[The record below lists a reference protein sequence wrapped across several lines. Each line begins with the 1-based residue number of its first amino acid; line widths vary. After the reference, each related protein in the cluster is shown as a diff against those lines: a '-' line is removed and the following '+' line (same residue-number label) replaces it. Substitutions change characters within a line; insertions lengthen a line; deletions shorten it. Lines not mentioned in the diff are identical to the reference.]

1 MRGEGEDA
9 RPSSCCPPQG
19 PGHVLPS
26 LEASLALSELSQ
38 PLKVCVPRCH
48 SSYTPHLCTDNNHGH
63 QPHAMQAPHL
73 LSSFEEVPTAMTHRL
88 RAKAAHQR
96 PWGGRW

>member
-48 SSYTPHLCTDNNHGH
+48 SSYTPPTSVQITITATSLMLC
-63 QPHAMQAPHL
+63 
-73 LSSFEEVPTAMTHRL
+73 RL
-88 RAKAAHQR
+88 HTSYPPPRKS
-96 PWGGRW
+96 PPL